1 MKRTL
6 VSLYLAFSLPI
17 LALCLTES
25 VRFALTN
32 KVAELS
38 ARVVRPKVVFVGD
51 SITAGGRSWFG
62 LARPLGALN
71 LARVGFELR
80 QMQPLM
86 KAASEYHPRHV
97 VFMGGSN
104 DVAHGRTDEEIMRD
118 FDALLPHA
126 SIVTLIPM
134 QKPENAERIARLN
147 SRMRWLAEAR
157 ALPVIDL
164 NPLIAQDGAL
174 KAEYTTDG
182 LHFSDAAYALW
193 KRELKRVM

>member
-6 VSLYLAFSLPI
+6 VFLYFVISLPI
-17 LALCLTES
+17 LALCLTDG

-38 ARVVRPKVVFVGD
+38 ARVVPPKVVFVGD
-51 SITAGGRSWFG
+51 SITAGGRGWFG
-62 LARPLGALN
+62 LARPLGTVN

-80 QMQPLM
+80 QMHPLM
-86 KAASEYHPRHV
+86 KTASEYRPRHV
-97 VFMGGSN
+97 AFMGGSN
-104 DVAHGRTDEEIMRD
+104 DVAAGRTDEEIIRD
-118 FDALLPHA
+118 FAELLPHA
-126 SIVTLIPM
+126 SIVTLIPL
-134 QKPENAERIARLN
+134 QKPENAERIERLN
-147 SRMRWLAEAR
+147 ARMRSLAEAR

-164 NPLIAQDGAL
+164 NPLIADGGAL

-193 KRELKRVM
+193 RRELKRVM

>member
-6 VSLYLAFSLPI
+6 LSLYLAISLPI
-17 LALCLTES
+17 LALCLTDS
-25 VRFALTN
+25 VTFALTN
-32 KVAELS
+32 KAAELS
-38 ARVVRPKVVFVGD
+38 ARLVRPDIVFVGD

-62 LARPLGALN
+62 LARPLGAVN

-86 KAASEYHPRHV
+86 EAAGEYQPRQV
-97 VFMGGSN
+97 AFMGGSN

-118 FDALLPHA
+118 FSELLPHA
-126 SIVTLIPM
+126 SIVTLIPA
-134 QKPENAERIARLN
+134 QKPENAERIERLN
-147 SRMRWLAEAR
+147 AQMRSLAEIR
-157 ALPVIDL
+157 GLPVIDL

-182 LHFSDAAYALW
+182 LHLSDAAYAIW
-193 KRELKRVM
+193 RRELKRVM